1 MLKFKLLLWGFT
13 QLLKRQIHNNPDCAR
28 YVQGKTLRFQIR
40 TASGVGRSY
49 DIRDGAI
56 RSSAGLAPNPQ
67 FTLTFKDAEKGFAI
81 LSAKD
86 SQAAF
91 LRGLG
96 SQDLTISG
104 DFLEVM
110 WFQGLTAFL
119 QPPKTIHP
127 YERTAF

>member
-1 MLKFKLLLWGFT
+1 MLKFKFLLWVFT
-13 QLLKRQIHNNPDCAR
+13 QLLKRQISNNPDCAR
-28 YVQGKTLRFQIR
+28 YVQGKSLTFQIC
-40 TASGVGRSY
+40 TASGVGRTY

-56 RSSAGLAPNPQ
+56 QSTAGLAANPQ
-67 FTLTFKDAEKGFAI
+67 FTLTFKDAAKGFAI

-91 LRGLG
+91 IRGLG
-96 SQDLTISG
+96 HQDLTISG